1 MNKDMRRQTHI
12 PIVGT
17 RRFLLPL
24 VLIFSAFMTIVPIS
38 PGWGSEVE
46 FGGVRFASLGLD
58 LPGKRVDET
67 AGLLLRGD
75 YRGLGRDRIFE
86 GTYAGSGKF
95 TGMEKELH
103 IDSGAFT
110 LSRLQPKPDLRAG
123 GDSPLKDL
131 SIAPAASCPHR
142 DAIAYSR
149 FPTSRRSQQV
159 LAKGK
164 NRPSQKNEGTSLGFS
179 VRFLGAFLLNSHV
192 LTLVKSPISSTFR
205 LLNYAFDTTKGTLT
219 SVVHEYD
226 DPPPPLS
233 HAPPMDL
240 GKWEEKLD
248 GITSGK
254 RYRGSVK
261 FLIDGEDFF
270 SELIQSMEEA
280 QDSVYVRINIFDT
293 DDYAVRIADL
303 LRERSKEVEVKVLMC
318 EMSSMLNGRQPP
330 ESPVPKDFTFP
341 ASIKEY
347 LERDSEV
354 TVRPIA
360 NPWFTSDHTKT
371 IIIDRKRAFVGG
383 MNIGREYRFDWHDMM
398 VELEGPIVGRLSKDF
413 FRAWAHQGLAGDLGY
428 AWASLFRT
436 ERYQGKAHRDD
447 YIDIRPLY
455 TKTGDE
461 EIYRAHIAAIREA
474 RRYIYIE
481 NPYFTDDTTLNELIK
496 ARRRGVDVRVILP
509 ARTDSELM
517 TSSNL
522 LVANSMVRN
531 GIRVF
536 VYPGMTHVKAAI
548 FDGWACLGSANLNL
562 LSMRLNQETNIG
574 FSDPEMVDR
583 LKRDLFEADFNVSRE
598 LTGQQKVGLSHY
610 ISEALLDLF

>member
-1 MNKDMRRQTHI
+1 
-12 PIVGT
+12 
-17 RRFLLPL
+17 
-24 VLIFSAFMTIVPIS
+24 MTIVSLS
-38 PGWGSEVE
+38 PGWGSDVE

-75 YRGLGRDRIFE
+75 YRGVGRDRIYE
-86 GTYAGSGKF
+86 GVYAGSAKF
-95 TGMEKELH
+95 AGMEKELH
-103 IDSGAFT
+103 IDSVAFT
-110 LSRLQPKPDLRAG
+110 LSRIEAKPGFRDGGISTLNGTSAAPPASDPRA
-123 GDSPLKDL
+123 
-131 SIAPAASCPHR
+131 AAG
-142 DAIAYSR
+142 AYPRYATSGM
-149 FPTSRRSQQV
+149 SRRALPEGTNQ
-159 LAKGK
+159 
-164 NRPSQKNEGTSLGFS
+164 PSQKNEGTSLGFS
-179 VRFLGAFLLNSHV
+179 VRFLGAVLLNSHV
-192 LTLVKSPISSTFR
+192 MTLVKSPISSSFR

-219 SVVHEYD
+219 SIVHEYD

-233 HAPPMDL
+233 HARPMDL

-248 GITSGK
+248 GITGGK

-280 QDSVYVRINIFDT
+280 ADSVYVRINIFDT

-330 ESPVPKDFTFP
+330 ESPVPENFTFP

-347 LERDSEV
+347 LERDSAV

-398 VELEGPIVGRLSKDF
+398 VELEGPVVGRLSKDF
-413 FRAWAHQGLAGDLGY
+413 FRAWAHQGPAGDLGY

-436 ERYQGKAHRDD
+436 ESYRGKEHRDD

-481 NPYFTDDTTLNELIK
+481 NPYFTDDTMLNELIK

-509 ARTDSELM
+509 SRTDSELM

-522 LVANSMVRN
+522 LAANSMVRN

-574 FSDPEMVDR
+574 FSDPQTVNR
-583 LKRDLFEADFNVSRE
+583 LKRDLFEVDFNVSRE
-598 LTGQQKVGLSHY
+598 LTGQRDVGLSHY